1 MTRKNLK
8 AQLRSVV
15 SVRVTDEIYN
25 LLKSKAVR
33 ENIDIASV
41 IREIIQQYFED
52 TLSDT
57 KIITQNL
64 IQTKR
69 KVSMLDNKIEVMSM
83 LMLELTKSYMNT
95 FPDRQLTP
103 EMSEKA
109 YEEIITRLSENMK
122 NHKGRIESMV
132 LDIYE
137 KGGES

>member
-1 MTRKNLK
+1 MARKSLK

-41 IREIIQQYFED
+41 IREIIQQYFEN
-52 TLSDT
+52 TLSD
-57 KIITQNL
+57 TQNL

-109 YEEIITRLSENMK
+109 YEEIITRLSNNMK